1 MPIND
6 YVCPSCGKKTE
17 FIDLSND
24 SEDKICSDCVCKMQR
39 CFPNTC
45 NFKLVYNNQKDICTW
60 GKEGY
65 ASSQY
70 WEQHKKKE

>member
-6 YVCPSCGKKTE
+6 YICDCGYVCEIME
-17 FIDLSND
+17 FGEETREN
-24 SEDKICSDCVCKMQR
+24 KICPRCNSKMKKQ
-39 CFPNTC
+39 FPCTC

-65 ASSQY
+65 QSSQY
-70 WEQHKKKE
+70 WEQHKKK